1 MHLCIKDKDIVKWSD
16 IMPEY
21 YGQLSQQDIKKELDK
36 TDEPGLKIIT
46 MDNNNEQNLITK
58 HIKYSSF
65 DITPSIVALSAKTG
79 MLETVYQY
87 KKMITNSYYI
97 CVKPKD
103 TVLIVSNEYIC
114 IPNYISGYVTSRVSN
129 VVKGFGHISTTV
141 DPTWQG
147 ALLIALSNPSNQVL
161 KIDVGTPTKKNN
173 DGELNIIDISQT
185 LATVTFHYL
194 NTPYNGNPM
203 EYKSMRMDLLKKMHY
218 KNKNGLRA
226 FFRKKFL
233 SRRRKFTDYFF
244 EYLETNNNLIITEKG
259 WKDFLQEFSTITNK
273 NNNDENIKKIHAYNF
288 IIKENIFIRLKYFYI
303 NHKSSIFTVLTVVV
317 IVLLIMLKA
326 KMIDKETFAIIGE
339 IFV

>member
-1 MHLCIKDKDIVKWSD
+1 
-16 IMPEY
+16 MPEY
-21 YGQLSQQDIKKELDK
+21 CGQLSQQDILRELDK
-36 TDEPGLKIIT
+36 TEENRLKIIT
-46 MDNNNEQNLITK
+46 MHNNNDQNLVTD

-65 DITPSIVALSAKTG
+65 DITPSIVALSSKTG

-87 KKMITNSYYI
+87 KNMITNSYYI

-161 KIDVGTPTKKNN
+161 KIDVGIPTKENN
-173 DGELNIIDISQT
+173 DGELNIIDIPQT

-194 NTPYNGNPM
+194 NTPYTGIPM

-218 KNKNGLRA
+218 KNRKGLRA

-233 SRRRKFTDYFF
+233 RRRHKFTDYFF
-244 EYLETNNNLIITEKG
+244 EYLEANNNMIITEKG

-273 NNNDENIKKIHAYNF
+273 NINEENIKKIHAYNF
-288 IIKENIFIRLKYFYI
+288 IIKENTFNRLKYFYI
-303 NHKSSIFTVLTVVV
+303 NHKSSILTVITVVIV
-317 IVLLIMLKA
+317 IVLLIMLKTD
-326 KMIDKETFAIIGE
+326 MIDREMFEFIGE